1 MYSAFSLISTRG
13 EKAGAPSSGNSLIRL
28 PLSRD
33 GQGKIIGEKLERQT
47 QFGRAIVRSEFGHEI
62 IRRLAFARLFLH
74 NPDIVVLDE
83 ATSALDANGQD
94 KMMEALIKELPGD
107 FG

>member
-1 MYSAFSLISTRG
+1 LYSAFSLISTRG

-62 IRRLAFARLFLH
+62 IRHKNKIRRREKIPEGVWQEIAERQRS
-74 NPDIVVLDE
+74 NI
-83 ATSALDANGQD
+83 
-94 KMMEALIKELPGD
+94 
-107 FG
+107 